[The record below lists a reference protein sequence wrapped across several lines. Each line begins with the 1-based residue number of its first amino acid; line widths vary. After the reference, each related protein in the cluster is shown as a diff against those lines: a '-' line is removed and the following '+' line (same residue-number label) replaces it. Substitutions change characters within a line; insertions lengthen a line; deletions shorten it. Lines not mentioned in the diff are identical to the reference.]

1 MKYIEGKPYEAQYG
15 ALTNTSFGKAYTY
28 AAYRVEFQNAVK
40 ACIPKMLA
48 SDDPQTVNYG
58 HILQENNISPHILRH
73 WFSVKLTLYG
83 EDVPGIMY
91 WRGDKSPESALTYI
105 TNKSELEK
113 QYKLVNDKA
122 LDYMLWKASKIAE
135 EEK

>member
-1 MKYIEGKPYEAQYG
+1 MFSIERK
-15 ALTNTSFGKAYTY
+15 
-28 AAYRVEFQNAVK
+28 
-40 ACIPKMLA
+40 
-48 SDDPQTVNYG
+48 
-58 HILQENNISPHILRH
+58 
-73 WFSVKLTLYG
+73 
-83 EDVPGIMY
+83 VPGLMY

-113 QYKLVNDKA
+113 QYKLVNGKA

>member
-1 MKYIEGKPYEAQYG
+1 
-15 ALTNTSFGKAYTY
+15 
-28 AAYRVEFQNAVK
+28 
-40 ACIPKMLA
+40 MLA

-58 HILQENNISPHILRH
+58 HMLQENSISPHILRH
-73 WFSVKLTLYG
+73 WFSVRLTLYG
-83 EDVPGIMY
+83 EDVAGLMY

-113 QYKLVNDKA
+113 QYKLVNNKA
-122 LDYMLWKASKIAE
+122 FDYMLWKASKIAE